1 MFFVSSR
8 RRHTRCSLVTG
19 VQTCAL
25 PIFQSRGGAVP
36 LFAAT
41 DEALPA
47 PSPLSAASPPHP
59 ASVSD
64 AATATSMIDLLIPK
78 ILSFTNDVSGTRR
91 GGSPAAPRSYRWH
104 SQGGRTR

>member
-1 MFFVSSR
+1 MIADIA
-8 RRHTRCSLVTG
+8 
-19 VQTCAL
+19 AL
-25 PIFQSRGGAVP
+25 STTAQASAAFQSRGGAVP

-64 AATATSMIDLLIPK
+64 AAPATSMIDLLIPT

-91 GGSPAAPRSYRWH
+91 GGSPARPRPSRCH
-104 SQGGRTR
+104 THGGPPRGGRGPK